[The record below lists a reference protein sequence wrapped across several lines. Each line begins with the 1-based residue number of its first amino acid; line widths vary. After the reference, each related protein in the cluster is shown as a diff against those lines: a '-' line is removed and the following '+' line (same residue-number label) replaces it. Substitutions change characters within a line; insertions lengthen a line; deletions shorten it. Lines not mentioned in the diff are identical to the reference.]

1 MNTTQIET
9 NPELTIIIPA
19 KNEKKLI
26 PLLLNSLAQ
35 QDYPHMRSTKVYIAD
50 AKSTDGTPEI
60 VMSFR
65 DRLNVEVIPGGMPS
79 VGRNAGARKA
89 QSQYVLFIDA
99 DIELGD
105 TRLIRRAVSL
115 MKRRRLHCLT
125 TNIWCTGGKFIDNVV
140 YAGNNFFQYLSSLAR
155 PFSTGMFM
163 MFDRIRFETLG
174 GFNERAVFAEDYLLS
189 SKVVPWRFRVITGGI
204 YTTNRRFQKMGYLR
218 MIWLFFWTLLNT
230 FNQKHYQR
238 DHNYWKEEAPVEQ
251 SA

>member
-105 TRLIRRAVSL
+105 TRLIRRAV
-115 MKRRRLHCLT
+115 
-125 TNIWCTGGKFIDNVV
+125 
-140 YAGNNFFQYLSSLAR
+140 
-155 PFSTGMFM
+155 
-163 MFDRIRFETLG
+163 
-174 GFNERAVFAEDYLLS
+174 
-189 SKVVPWRFRVITGGI
+189 
-204 YTTNRRFQKMGYLR
+204 
-218 MIWLFFWTLLNT
+218 
-230 FNQKHYQR
+230 
-238 DHNYWKEEAPVEQ
+238 
-251 SA
+251 